1 MPRTPF
7 IRKKNYN
14 GLTEKTTKTLQL
26 GASAV
31 FKNFDPSTDTYASA
45 KTAGKCLGATRGGVN
60 IRIENTIEQ
69 IEVDG
74 AGGRMKGLGQIT
86 AIAAS
91 AAFSLIEVSA
101 ENLALALGAAV
112 IDDESQDNPTGYD
125 KITGTYE
132 LADEDFIENVTI
144 IGCISGSDKPI
155 IFQLLNG
162 FNEDGLTLQTGDTG
176 SGVLPVTVYAYNDV
190 DEAMEDELIPPY
202 NIFYPK
208 ASTNN
213 NNNGGGSTPSTP

>member
-7 IRKKNYN
+7 IHKKNYN
-14 GLTEKTTKTLQL
+14 GITGKTVKKLQL

-31 FKNFDPSTDTYASA
+31 FKNFDPATDTYASA
-45 KTAGKCLGATRGGVN
+45 KTAGKCLGATRGGVQ
-60 IRIENTIEQ
+60 IRIENTVEQ
-69 IEVDG
+69 IPVDG

-86 AIAAS
+86 EIAAS
-91 AAFSLIEVSA
+91 AAFSLIEVS
-101 ENLALALGAAV
+101 EETLALALGAAV
-112 IDDESQDNPTGYD
+112 IDSTSQDVPTGYD

-132 LADEDFIENVTI
+132 LAEEDFIENITI
-144 IGCISGSDKPI
+144 IGCISGEDTPI
-155 IFQLLNG
+155 IFQFLNA
-162 FNEDGLTLQTGDTG
+162 FNEDGLTLQTGDSE

-190 DEAMEDELIPPY
+190 DEAMEDDLVPPY

-208 ASTNN
+208 ASNSS

>member
-1 MPRTPF
+1 MARTPF

-14 GLTEKTTKTLQL
+14 GITTKTVKKLQL

-31 FKNFDPSTDTYASA
+31 FKNYDPATDTYATA
-45 KTAGKCLGATRGGVN
+45 KAAGKCLGATRGGVT

-69 IEVDG
+69 IPVDG
-74 AGGRMKGLGQIT
+74 AGGRMKGLGQIIE
-86 AIAAS
+86 IAAS
-91 AAFSLIEVSA
+91 AAFSLIEVS
-101 ENLALALGAAV
+101 EESLALALGAAV
-112 IDDESQDNPTGYD
+112 IDDSSEDLPAGYD

-132 LADEDFIENVTI
+132 LAEEDFLENITV
-144 IGCISGSDKPI
+144 IGCISGSNTPI
-155 IFQLLNG
+155 IFQFLNV
-162 FNEDGLTLQTGDTG
+162 FNEDGLTLQTGDSE

-208 ASTNN
+208 ATNSN
-213 NNNGGGSTPSTP
+213 SSNP